1 MSEKRYCKKCGREL
15 ASINDGELC
24 QNCRRERG
32 NLLKKIGGFVVTTVA
47 GGVIWYLKRKSR

>member
-1 MSEKRYCKKCGREL
+1 MSEKRFCKKCGREL

-32 NLLKKIGGFVVTTVA
+32 NLLKKIGGAIGSVLFVVTT
-47 GGVIWYLKRKSR
+47 IWLKRKK